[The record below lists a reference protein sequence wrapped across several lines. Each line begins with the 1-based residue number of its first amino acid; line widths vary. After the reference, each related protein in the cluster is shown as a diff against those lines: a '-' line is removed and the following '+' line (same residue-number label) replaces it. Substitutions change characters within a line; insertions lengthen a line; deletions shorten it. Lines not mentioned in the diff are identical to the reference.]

1 MAEKI
6 KQFFGNKVNWLGI
19 LLALTCAFIHLPRY
33 FEVYFPPLTPSP
45 DVWWGLDLS
54 WILTLNYV
62 NIKELIWG
70 TDFAFT
76 YGPLSYLS
84 TRLGWGT
91 NGNALILFDIFF
103 YLNLFLVYFISF
115 AKSSNKIITALLIV
129 GYTLLIPVH
138 IGSSTALILLAFLV
152 FWIRQSINKPR
163 FVYYIFQ
170 IILLFLLFFIKFNTG
185 LIAFPL
191 FFTGLLYNLIS
202 KREKSYWLLLYAIT
216 PIIIIVSA
224 CGLLNVDLLNYVKT
238 ALEIVSGYNDV
249 MYLDHK
255 FSRRLLA
262 LFVVFSTLFILGHR
276 TFNERKTNLVKNS
289 ALFIIYGIPM
299 FVLYKSGFVRGLET
313 EFFIFSVLLILS
325 MQDLHFENYKK
336 YSSIIVALCVLGSF
350 GIVYLDNGTKLPFE
364 TTNKIDKFYLQGIKD
379 FTPISGLHIIPSPN
393 EFPFSVKAKIGV
405 STVDIYPWNTQ
416 LLFENKLNFSPRP
429 VFQAYTAYTK
439 TLEEM
444 NFNHYNSMEKAPEF
458 VIYEFLAIDQRY
470 PLFDEPKVN
479 LCLIKNYTPVE
490 MFDFQNRKFILL
502 QKRNDFR
509 PIKLE
514 KVNEYAME
522 SESPLAPKKDIFYE
536 IGVYNSM
543 IGSLVSIIDHAP
555 ELSLEIKTKTSS
567 EYRTGKKLLESGV
580 FLEQKIN
587 KTEDFYSLF
596 FADSLAKMEQVKFY
610 NFKPKSPTL
619 FKDKIRITEYK
630 ITQK

>member
-1 MAEKI
+1 MIKEI
-6 KQFFGNKVNWLGI
+6 KQFFGNKITLTGL
-19 LLALTCAFIHLPRY
+19 LLALVCAFIHIPRY
-33 FEVYFPPLTPSP
+33 FDVYFPPLSPSA

-54 WILTLNYV
+54 WILTLNYA
-62 NIKELIWG
+62 NLKELTWG

-91 NGNALILFDIFF
+91 SGNNLILFDIFF
-103 YLNLFLVYFISF
+103 YLNLFLVYFLSF
-115 AKSSNKIITALLIV
+115 KNSRNKAITALLII

-152 FWIRQSINKPR
+152 FWIRQSIDKPK
-163 FVYYIFQ
+163 FVYYLFQ

-191 FFTGLLYNLIS
+191 FFTGLLYNLLS
-202 KREKSYWLLLYAIT
+202 KKEKFYWLLLYAVT
-216 PIIIIVSA
+216 PIIVIVSA
-224 CGLLNVDLLNYVKT
+224 CSFLNVDLLNYIKT

-262 LFVVFSTLFILGHR
+262 LFVFLSTLFILGQR
-276 TFNERKTNLVKNS
+276 TFLERKTNLIKNA

-336 YSSIIVALCVLGSF
+336 YSSIIVTLCVLSSF
-350 GIVYLDNGTKLPFE
+350 GIVYFDNGTKMPFE
-364 TTNKIDKFYLQGIKD
+364 TTNKIDKYYLLGIKD
-379 FTPISGLHIIPSPN
+379 FTPISGMHIIPSPN

-405 STVDIYPWNTQ
+405 STVDIYPWNAQ

-429 VFQAYTAYTK
+429 VFQSYTAYTK
-439 TLEEM
+439 VLEEM
-444 NFNHYNSMEKAPEF
+444 NFSHYNTKETAPEF

-479 LCLIKNYTPVE
+479 LCLLKNYTPVE
-490 MFDFQNRKFILL
+490 LFDFQERKFILL
-502 QKRNDFR
+502 QKKTDFK
-509 PIKLE
+509 PLKLE
-514 KVNEYAME
+514 KSKEYAMMTQ
-522 SESPLAPKKDIFYE
+522 SPLAPEKDVFYE
-536 IGVYNSM
+536 IGVYNS
-543 IGSLVSIIDHAP
+543 ITGSLVSVVDHAP
-555 ELSLEIKTKTSS
+555 ELILEIKTNTSS
-567 EYRTGKKLLESGV
+567 EYRTGKKLLESGL
-580 FLEQKIN
+580 FLEQKIST
-587 KTEDFYSLF
+587 TEDFYSLF
-596 FADSLAKMEQVKFY
+596 FADSLAKMEKVKFY
-610 NFKPKSPTL
+610 NFKPKSPSL

-630 ITQK
+630 ITQ

>member
-1 MAEKI
+1 MAEKT
-6 KQFFGNKVNWLGI
+6 KEFFGNKVNWLGI

-62 NIKELIWG
+62 NIKELTWG

-115 AKSSNKIITALLIV
+115 TKSRNKIITAFLII

-152 FWIRQSINKPR
+152 LWIRQSIDQPK
-163 FVYYIFQ
+163 VIYYVFQ
-170 IILLFLLFFIKFNTG
+170 IVLLFLLFFIKFNTG

-191 FFTGLLYNLIS
+191 FFTGILYNLIS
-202 KREKSYWLLLYAIT
+202 KREKFYWLLLYAIT

-224 CGLLNVDLLNYVKT
+224 CGFLNVDLLNYVKT
-238 ALEIVSGYNDV
+238 ALEIVLGYNDV

-262 LFVVFSTLFILGHR
+262 LFVVFSTLFILGHK
-276 TFNERKTNLVKNS
+276 TFIERKTNLVKNG

-336 YSSIIVALCVLGSF
+336 YSNIIVALCVLGSF

-364 TTNKIDKFYLQGIKD
+364 TTNKIDKYYLQGIKD

-522 SESPLAPKKDIFYE
+522 SESPLAPKKGIFYE

-555 ELSLEIKTKTSS
+555 ELSLEIKTNTSS

-596 FADSLAKMEQVKFY
+596 FADSLAKMEKVKFY
-610 NFKPKSPTL
+610 NFKPKSPSL
-619 FKDKIRITEYK
+619 FGDKIRITEYK
-630 ITQK
+630 ITQ